1 MPPLSVL
8 MEMAFLLQISA
19 SPIEVNFNAD
29 MNEKPENIY
38 SIYYP
43 TIATRIIDKV
53 IEVELPATADGVHTL
68 TLTPNDPAI
77 IFEKIVADGREGKQ
91 RVKVI

>member
-29 MNEKPENIY
+29 LNEKSENIY

-43 TIATRIIDKV
+43 TVATRIIDKV
-53 IEVELPATADGVHTL
+53 IEVELPATGDGIHTL

-77 IFEKIVADGREGKQ
+77 IFEKIVIDGRGGKG

>member
-1 MPPLSVL
+1 MPPLSAL

-29 MNEKPENIY
+29 LNEKLENIY

-43 TIATRIIDKV
+43 TVATRIIDKV
-53 IEVELPATADGVHTL
+53 IEVELPATGDGIHTL

-77 IFEKIVADGREGKQ
+77 IFEKIVIDGRGGKG

>member
-1 MPPLSVL
+1 MPPLSAL

-29 MNEKPENIY
+29 LNEKPENIY

-43 TIATRIIDKV
+43 TVATRIIDKV
-53 IEVELPATADGVHTL
+53 IEVELPATGDGIHTL

-77 IFEKIVADGREGKQ
+77 IFEKIVIDGRGGKG

>member
-1 MPPLSVL
+1 M
-8 MEMAFLLQISA
+8 
-19 SPIEVNFNAD
+19 
-29 MNEKPENIY
+29 
-38 SIYYP
+38 
-43 TIATRIIDKV
+43 

-77 IFEKIVADGREGKQ
+77 IFEKIVVDGREGKQ

>member
-19 SPIEVNFNAD
+19 SPIEENFNVD
-29 MNEKPENIY
+29 MNEKPEYIY

-43 TIATRIIDKV
+43 TVATRIIDKV
-53 IEVELPATADGVHTL
+53 IEVELPATGDGIHTI

-77 IFEKIVADGREGKQ
+77 IFEKIVIDGREGKQ